1 MKILFLFCDMLRP
14 DQLNCVNPKKEK
26 GEIDGW
32 LERLGGT
39 VYTRAYSPA
48 PDTSRSMGA
57 FYSGLYPNRN
67 GCREIEHYPRV
78 YLETENHIFRFF
90 REQQH
95 RIYIF
100 ATPVNSRKQFPE
112 HVFDYSYLS
121 YDPLEMMK
129 QVRKDRE
136 ENSIAFMTI
145 EDYHGSIGLSPTAAI
160 GDRIGQLHLSNTFS
174 QIFDIISPDY
184 WDHIFIFSDHGCK
197 FYNEPRRGLDV
208 LDYDRTGITLF
219 WHRKGDDEL
228 AKNDSIVSIMDIYP
242 TIMELLGKDPSG
254 ENFDGKS
261 LTLADDFS
269 YLVIENNYF
278 VSNEVGFR
286 NTVWCYVDKDY
297 YFTQQIDFDDP
308 VLDRHYK
315 LTDNRTGKVI
325 SSFGDKEKLAFF
337 RSKIEEHSCDYKYGM
352 KVVKQYENTIQPFLA
367 PISHLFNEK
376 GKAIRFTD
384 GQERRLYSKS
394 DIFKTKFLI
403 RSLQIFRMFKILA
416 NRKKLKRL
424 IQAMM
429 E

>member
-1 MKILFLFCDMLRP
+1 
-14 DQLNCVNPKKEK
+14 
-26 GEIDGW
+26 
-32 LERLGGT
+32 
-39 VYTRAYSPA
+39 
-48 PDTSRSMGA
+48 
-57 FYSGLYPNRN
+57 
-67 GCREIEHYPRV
+67 
-78 YLETENHIFRFF
+78 
-90 REQQH
+90 
-95 RIYIF
+95 
-100 ATPVNSRKQFPE
+100 
-112 HVFDYSYLS
+112 
-121 YDPLEMMK
+121 
-129 QVRKDRE
+129 
-136 ENSIAFMTI
+136 
-145 EDYHGSIGLSPTAAI
+145 
-160 GDRIGQLHLSNTFS
+160 
-174 QIFDIISPDY
+174 
-184 WDHIFIFSDHGCK
+184 
-197 FYNEPRRGLDV
+197 
-208 LDYDRTGITLF
+208 
-219 WHRKGDDEL
+219 
-228 AKNDSIVSIMDIYP
+228 MDIYP

-261 LTLADDFS
+261 LLSADNSS

-352 KVVKQYENTIQPFLA
+352 KVVKQYENTIQPFPA

-403 RSLQIFRMFKILA
+403 RSLQVLRMFKIFA
-416 NRKKLKRL
+416 NKKKLKRL